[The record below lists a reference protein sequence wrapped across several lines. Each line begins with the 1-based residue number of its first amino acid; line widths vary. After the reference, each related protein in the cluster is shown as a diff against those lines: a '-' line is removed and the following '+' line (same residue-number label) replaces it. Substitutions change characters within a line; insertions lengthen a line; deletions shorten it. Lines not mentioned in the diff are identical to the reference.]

1 MISKS
6 TSYDCPSKVGFLTE
20 LIVKVNDY
28 FLLTVEAKTVVKV
41 MVPPELAAIH
51 VYEVERPS
59 MMHEDVLIT

>member
-1 MISKS
+1 M
-6 TSYDCPSKVGFLTE
+6 
-20 LIVKVNDY
+20 KVNDY